1 MFKKVSLFILILFL
15 FTSCF
20 SPYDKPL
27 KISATTWI
35 GYTPLFYA
43 KEKGW
48 LEPLNIK
55 ITNVV
60 SLAENM
66 ALYQSGNFDAYVG
79 TQYEYSVLSPK
90 ESSLHAVMMF
100 DRSYGGDVVMGNVS
114 INELKNT
121 NAAIDVYLEMDSINI
136 TLLKDFL
143 KKYKLE
149 EKKFNYINKDQ
160 AYVSTLKESEMK
172 NPTLVVSYSPY
183 DNFLTKNGFKELA
196 STKES
201 LDLLVVD
208 AMFTTDKVY
217 DEHQK
222 QFVELKKLVEKSLSA
237 LEANPKEYY
246 ETIKVYLPETS
257 YEDFQHSL
265 KDIIWINKTISP
277 QLQERLNQA
286 DFPIRK
292 VIQ

>member
-1 MFKKVSLFILILFL
+1 MFKKISLCILILFS

-27 KISATTWI
+27 RISATTWI

-90 ESSLHAVMMF
+90 ESSLHPVMMF
-100 DRSYGGDVVMGNVS
+100 DRSYGGDIVMGNISV
-114 INELKNT
+114 NELKGISS
-121 NAAIDVYLEMDSINI
+121 AIDVYLEIDSINI

-149 EKKFNYINKDQ
+149 EKKINYINKDQ
-160 AYVSTLKESEMK
+160 TYISRLQKSNIK
-172 NPTLVVSYSPY
+172 NPTLIVTYSPY
-183 DNFLTKNGFKELA
+183 NNYLGKSGFQQLA
-196 STKES
+196 STKEG

-208 AMFTTDKVY
+208 AMFTTDKVF
-217 DEHQK
+217 DEHK
-222 QFVELKKLVEKSLSA
+222 QQFFDLKKVVEKSLSA

-246 ETIKVYLPETS
+246 ETIKAYLPQTS
-257 YEDFQHSL
+257 YEEFHHSL
-265 KDIIWINKTISP
+265 HDIIWINKTISP
-277 QLQERLNQA
+277 ELYERLDKAN
-286 DFPIRK
+286 FPIRK
-292 VIQ
+292 IIQ